1 MFFHIFLRYTSP
13 TDLMMSPITK
23 GLLAR
28 TKRGGGGGVLRD
40 CSLKDGGTYQN
51 KFPMQFD
58 EKKINTTGVSA
69 SKNF

>member
-1 MFFHIFLRYTSP
+1 
-13 TDLMMSPITK
+13 MMSPITK